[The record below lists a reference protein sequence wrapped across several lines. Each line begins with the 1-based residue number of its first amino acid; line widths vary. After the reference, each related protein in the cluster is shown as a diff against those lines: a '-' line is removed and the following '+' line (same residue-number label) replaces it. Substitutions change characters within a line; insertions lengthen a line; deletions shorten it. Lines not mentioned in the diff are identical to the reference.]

1 MTEPENKN
9 RNDLPASEPK
19 GKMTEE
25 MDAAGRSLSEA
36 LRISFIILKVI
47 MVVLVIAFLASGF
60 KTVGSD
66 ERALV
71 LRFGRIRGVGEA
83 RLLGPGPHWI
93 FPYPVD
99 EIIKIKVEK
108 KVNLATDAFWY
119 FQTEQEKL
127 TGQKRPVRPD
137 TPLDPKKDGYCLT
150 RSEWAGQV
158 QAVSDVNEQN
168 STASRG
174 RLRIRYN
181 RTDVNAPI
189 ENVRAVSVPI
199 GTSGSDYNIVHS
211 KWQLTYQIDDPERF
225 FKDILVDDVKPDET
239 YFDVATRSVTPLL
252 KDLLES
258 AVVSTMVNY
267 TIDEAISSKASIPD
281 DVKKLMQDMLDDIN
295 SGIKVVSV
303 YLTDV
308 TWPRQ
313 VDDAFLAS
321 IKASNT
327 RQKTVTEAQSYAE
340 NTIREAAG
348 PVAEKLFNAIHDNTM
363 SEKDKDLLWSQA
375 AGQAQKILATARAY
389 RTQVVESARANA
401 DYLESL
407 LPEYKKHP
415 KLVIQRI
422 YLDAV
427 EQVLNDADEKFIIQP
442 TEGTKGSEIRVMMSR
457 DATIKPKSAEKTT
470 ENKENTEK

>member
-1 MTEPENKN
+1 MTDPENKN
-9 RNDLPASEPK
+9 RNDLPASEPEVK
-19 GKMTEE
+19 TAEE
-25 MDAAGRSLSEA
+25 MDTAGKSLSEA

-108 KVNLATDAFWY
+108 KVNMATDAFWY

-127 TGQKRPVRPD
+127 TGQMRPVRPN

-150 RSEWAGQV
+150 RSEWRGEV
-158 QAVSDVNEQN
+158 TVSDANEQN
-168 STASRG
+168 NAAARG
-174 RLRIRYN
+174 GLRIRYN
-181 RTDVNAPI
+181 RTDVNTPI
-189 ENVRAVSVPI
+189 ANVRAVSGQI
-199 GTSGSDYNIVHS
+199 GTSGNDYNIVHS

-225 FKDILVDDVKPDET
+225 FKNILVDNVEPDET
-239 YFDVATRSVTPLL
+239 YFDIATRSVTPLL

-313 VDDAFLAS
+313 VDEAFLAS

-348 PVAEKLFNAIHDNTM
+348 PVAEKLFDAIHDNTV

-389 RTQVVESARANA
+389 RTKVVETARANA
-401 DYLESL
+401 DYLERL
-407 LPEYKKHP
+407 LPEYKKYP

-422 YLDAV
+422 YNDAV
-427 EQVLNDADEKFIIQP
+427 EQVLNDADEKFVIQP

-457 DATIKPKSAEKTT
+457 DATLKPKSTEK
-470 ENKENTEK
+470 KENSEE

>member
-9 RNDLPASEPK
+9 KNDLSASEP
-19 GKMTEE
+19 EE
-25 MDAAGRSLSEA
+25 KTAERMDAAGKSLSEA

-60 KTVGSD
+60 ETVGSD

-93 FPYPVD
+93 FPYPID
-99 EIIKIKVEK
+99 EIVKIKVEK

-127 TGQKRPVRPD
+127 TGQKRPVRPN

-150 RSEWAGQV
+150 RSEWRGPV
-158 QAVSDVNEQN
+158 EEVSDANEQN
-168 STASRG
+168 NAAARG
-174 RLRIRYN
+174 GLRIRYN
-181 RTDVNAPI
+181 RTDVNAPV
-189 ENVRAVSVPI
+189 ENVRAYNGRI
-199 GTSGSDYNIVHS
+199 GSSGSDYNIVHS

-225 FKDILVDDVKPDET
+225 FKNILVDDVKPDET

-267 TIDEAISSKASIPD
+267 TIDEAISSKESIPA

-313 VDDAFLAS
+313 VDDAFLDS
-321 IKASNT
+321 IKARNT
-327 RQKTVTEAQSYAE
+327 QEKTVTDARAYAE
-340 NTIREAAG
+340 NTISAAAG
-348 PVAEKLFNAIHDNTM
+348 PVAENLFNALHDDSI
-363 SEKDKDLLWSQA
+363 SEKEKEVLWSEV

-389 RTQVVESARANA
+389 RTKVVETTRANA
-401 DYLESL
+401 DYLERL
-407 LPEYKKHP
+407 LPEYRKHP
-415 KLVIQRI
+415 KLVLQRI

-427 EQVLNDADEKFIIQP
+427 EQVLNDADEKFVIQP

-457 DATIKPKSAEKTT
+457 DATIKPKSSEK
-470 ENKENTEK
+470 KENSEE

>member
-1 MTEPENKN
+1 MTEPENKDK
-9 RNDLPASEPK
+9 NDLPASEPE
-19 GKMTEE
+19 GKMAEE
-25 MDAAGRSLSEA
+25 MDTAGRSLSEA

-47 MVVLVIAFLASGF
+47 MVILVIAFLASGF

-71 LRFGRIRGVGEA
+71 LRLGRIRGVGEG

-127 TGQKRPVRPD
+127 TGQQRPVRPD
-137 TPLDPKKDGYCLT
+137 TPLDPKRDGYCLT
-150 RSEWAGQV
+150 RSEWRGEV
-158 QAVSDVNEQN
+158 PVSDVNEQN
-168 STASRG
+168 NAAALG
-174 RLRIRYN
+174 RLRVRYN

-189 ENVRAVSVPI
+189 ENVRAVNSQI
-199 GTSGSDYNIVHS
+199 DSSGNDYNIVHS

-225 FKDILVDDVKPDET
+225 FKNILVDDVKPDET

-267 TIDEAISSKASIPD
+267 TIDEAISSKESIPD

-313 VDDAFLAS
+313 VDEAFLAS

-327 RQKTVTEAQSYAE
+327 RQKTVTDARSYAE
-340 NTIREAAG
+340 NTISGAAG
-348 PVAEKLFNAIHDNTM
+348 PVAEKLFNALHDNTI
-363 SEKDKDLLWSQA
+363 SEKDKELLWSSV

-389 RTQVVESARANA
+389 RTKVVETAKANA
-401 DYLESL
+401 DYLERL
-407 LPEYKKHP
+407 LPEYRKHP
-415 KLVIQRI
+415 KLVLQRI

-427 EQVLNDADEKFIIQP
+427 EQVLSDADEKFVIQP
-442 TEGTKGSEIRVMMSR
+442 TEGTKGSQIRVMMSR
-457 DATIKPKSAEKTT
+457 DATIKPKSTEK
-470 ENKENTEK
+470 KENNEE

>member
-9 RNDLPASEPK
+9 RNDLAASEPQVK
-19 GKMTEE
+19 TAEE
-25 MDAAGRSLSEA
+25 MDTASRSLSEA

-71 LRFGRIRGVGEA
+71 LEFGKIRGVGEK

-137 TPLDPKKDGYCLT
+137 TPLDPKRDGYCLT
-150 RSEWAGQV
+150 RSEWRGEV
-158 QAVSDVNEQN
+158 PVSDVNEQN
-168 STASRG
+168 NAAARG
-174 RLRIRYN
+174 GLRIRYN

-189 ENVRAVSVPI
+189 ANVRAVSGQI
-199 GTSGSDYNIVHS
+199 GTSGNDYNIVHS

-225 FKDILVDDVKPDET
+225 FKNILVDDVKPDET

-258 AVVSTMVNY
+258 SVVSTMVNY

-313 VDDAFLAS
+313 VDAAFLAS

-348 PVAEKLFNAIHDNTM
+348 PVAEKLFDAIHDNTI

-389 RTQVVESARANA
+389 RTKVVETARANA
-401 DYLESL
+401 DYLERL
-407 LPEYKKHP
+407 LPEYKKYP

-422 YLDAV
+422 YNDAV
-427 EQVLNDADEKFIIQP
+427 EQVLNDADEKFVIQP

-457 DATIKPKSAEKTT
+457 DATLKPKS
-470 ENKENTEK
+470 TEKKEENSEE

>member
-1 MTEPENKN
+1 MTEPENKEK
-9 RNDLPASEPK
+9 NDLSVSEPESK
-19 GKMTEE
+19 TSKE
-25 MDAAGRSLSEA
+25 MDTAGRSLSEA
-36 LRISFIILKVI
+36 LGISFVILKVI

-71 LRFGRIRGVGEA
+71 LRFGRIRGVGEG

-127 TGQKRPVRPD
+127 TGQQRPVRPN

-150 RSEWAGQV
+150 RSEWHGEV
-158 QAVSDVNEQN
+158 PVSDENQQN
-168 STASRG
+168 DSAALS

-189 ENVRAVSVPI
+189 ENVRPANSQI
-199 GTSGSDYNIVHS
+199 DSGGNDYNIVHS

-225 FKDILVDDVKPDET
+225 FKNIMVDDVKPDET

-267 TIDEAISSKASIPD
+267 TIDEAISSKESIPD

-295 SGIKVVSV
+295 SGIKIVSV

-313 VDDAFLAS
+313 VDEAFLAS

-327 RQKTVTEAQSYAE
+327 RQKTVTDARSYAE
-340 NTIREAAG
+340 NTISGAAG
-348 PVAEKLFNAIHDNTM
+348 PDAEKLFNSLHDDTI
-363 SEKDKDLLWSQA
+363 SEKDKELLWSQV
-375 AGQAQKILATARAY
+375 AGQAKKILSTARAY
-389 RTQVVESARANA
+389 KTKVVETAKANA
-401 DYLESL
+401 DYLERL
-407 LPEYKKHP
+407 LPEYRKHP
-415 KLVIQRI
+415 KLVLQRI

-427 EQVLNDADEKFIIQP
+427 EQVLNDADEKFVIQP

-457 DATIKPKSAEKTT
+457 DATLKPKSTEK
-470 ENKENTEK
+470 KENSEE

>member
-1 MTEPENKN
+1 MTDPENKN
-9 RNDLPASEPK
+9 RNDLPASEPEVK
-19 GKMTEE
+19 TAEE
-25 MDAAGRSLSEA
+25 MDTAGRSLSEA

-150 RSEWAGQV
+150 RSEWRGEV
-158 QAVSDVNEQN
+158 PAVSDANELN
-168 STASRG
+168 NAAARG
-174 RLRIRYN
+174 GLRIRYN
-181 RTDVNAPI
+181 RTNANAPS
-189 ENVRAVSVPI
+189 ENVRTGSGQI
-199 GTSGSDYNIVHS
+199 GTSGNDYNIVHS

-225 FKDILVDDVKPDET
+225 FKNILVDDVKPDET

-258 AVVSTMVNY
+258 AVVSTVVNY

-281 DVKKLMQDMLDDIN
+281 DVKKLMQDVLDDIN

-327 RQKTVTEAQSYAE
+327 KQTTITDARSYAE
-340 NTIREAAG
+340 NTISGAAG
-348 PVAEKLFNAIHDNTM
+348 PVAEKLFNALRDDSI
-363 SEKDKDLLWSQA
+363 SEKEKEVLWSQV

-389 RTQVVESARANA
+389 RTKAVETARANA
-401 DYLESL
+401 DYLERL
-407 LPEYKKHP
+407 LPEYRKHP
-415 KLVIQRI
+415 KLVLQRI

-427 EQVLNDADEKFIIQP
+427 EQVFNDADEKFVIQP

-457 DATIKPKSAEKTT
+457 DAKIKPKSTEK
-470 ENKENTEK
+470 KENSEE

>member
-1 MTEPENKN
+1 MTEPENKEKK
-9 RNDLPASEPK
+9 DLSVSEPGAK
-19 GKMTEE
+19 TSEE
-25 MDAAGRSLSEA
+25 MDTAGRSLSEA
-36 LRISFIILKVI
+36 LGISFVILKVI

-71 LRFGRIRGVGEA
+71 LRFGRIRGVGEG

-127 TGQKRPVRPD
+127 TGQQRPVRPN

-150 RSEWAGQV
+150 RSEWHGEV
-158 QAVSDVNEQN
+158 PVSDENQQN
-168 STASRG
+168 DSAALS

-189 ENVRAVSVPI
+189 ENVRPTNSQI
-199 GTSGSDYNIVHS
+199 GSGGNDYNIVHS

-225 FKDILVDDVKPDET
+225 FKNILVDDVKPDET
-239 YFDVATRSVTPLL
+239 YFDVAARSVTPLL

-267 TIDEAISSKASIPD
+267 TIDEAISSKESIPD
-281 DVKKLMQDMLDDIN
+281 DVKKLMQDMLDGIN
-295 SGIKVVSV
+295 SGIKIVSV

-313 VDDAFLAS
+313 VDEAFLAS

-327 RQKTVTEAQSYAE
+327 RQKTVTDARSYAE
-340 NTIREAAG
+340 NTISGAAG
-348 PVAEKLFNAIHDNTM
+348 PVAEQLFNALHDDAIN
-363 SEKDKDLLWSQA
+363 EKDKELLWSSV

-389 RTQVVESARANA
+389 KTKVVESAKANA
-401 DYLESL
+401 DYLERL
-407 LPEYKKHP
+407 LPEYRKHP
-415 KLVIQRI
+415 KLVLQRI

-427 EQVLNDADEKFIIQP
+427 EQVLNDADEKFVIQP

-457 DATIKPKSAEKTT
+457 DATLKPKS
-470 ENKENTEK
+470 TEKEENSEE

>member
-1 MTEPENKN
+1 MTEPENKDK
-9 RNDLPASEPK
+9 NDLSVSEPE
-19 GKMTEE
+19 GKTAEE
-25 MDAAGRSLSEA
+25 MDAASRSLSEA

-47 MVVLVIAFLASGF
+47 MVILVIAFLASGF

-71 LRFGRIRGVGEA
+71 LRFGRIQGVGEG

-137 TPLDPKKDGYCLT
+137 TPLDPKRDGYCLT
-150 RSEWAGQV
+150 RSEWRGQV
-158 QAVSDVNEQN
+158 QEVSDANEQN
-168 STASRG
+168 DAAALG
-174 RLRIRYN
+174 QIRIRYN
-181 RTDVNAPI
+181 RSDVNAPI
-189 ENVRAVSVPI
+189 ENVRADNGQI
-199 GTSGSDYNIVHS
+199 ATAGSDYNIVHS

-225 FKDILVDDVKPDET
+225 FKNILVGDVKPDET

-267 TIDEAISSKASIPD
+267 TIDEVISSKETIPA
-281 DVKKLMQDMLDDIN
+281 DVKKLMQDMLDDIK
-295 SGIKVVSV
+295 SGIKVISV
-303 YLTDV
+303 YLTDI

-313 VDDAFLAS
+313 VDEAFLAS

-327 RQKTVTEAQSYAE
+327 KQTTITEARSYAE
-340 NTIREAAG
+340 NTISGAAG
-348 PVAEKLFNAIHDNTM
+348 PVAEELFNALHNDTI
-363 SEKDKDLLWSQA
+363 SEKDKESLWSQA
-375 AGQAQKILATARAY
+375 AGQAQKILSTARAY
-389 RTQVVESARANA
+389 RTKVVETARANA
-401 DYLESL
+401 DYLERL
-407 LPEYKKHP
+407 LPEYRKHP
-415 KLVIQRI
+415 KLVLQRI

-427 EQVLNDADEKFIIQP
+427 EQVLNDADEKFVIQP
-442 TEGTKGSEIRVMMSR
+442 TQGTKGSEIRVMLSR
-457 DATIKPKSAEKTT
+457 DATLKPKTT
-470 ENKENTEK
+470 EKKENSEK

>member
-1 MTEPENKN
+1 MTDPENKN
-9 RNDLPASEPK
+9 RNDLPASEPEVK
-19 GKMTEE
+19 TAEE
-25 MDAAGRSLSEA
+25 MDTAGKSLSEA

-108 KVNLATDAFWY
+108 KVNMATDAFWY

-127 TGQKRPVRPD
+127 TGQMRPVRPN

-150 RSEWAGQV
+150 RSEWRGEV
-158 QAVSDVNEQN
+158 TVSDANEQN
-168 STASRG
+168 NAAARG
-174 RLRIRYN
+174 GLRIRYN
-181 RTDVNAPI
+181 RTDVNTPI
-189 ENVRAVSVPI
+189 ANVRAVSGQI
-199 GTSGSDYNIVHS
+199 GTSGNDYNIVHS

-225 FKDILVDDVKPDET
+225 FKNILVDNVEPDET
-239 YFDVATRSVTPLL
+239 YFDIATRSVTPLL

-313 VDDAFLAS
+313 VDEAFLAS

-348 PVAEKLFNAIHDNTM
+348 PVAEKLFDAIHDNTV

-389 RTQVVESARANA
+389 RTKVVETARANA
-401 DYLESL
+401 DYLERL
-407 LPEYKKHP
+407 LPEYKKYP
-415 KLVIQRI
+415 KLVIQKI
-422 YLDAV
+422 YNDAV
-427 EQVLNDADEKFIIQP
+427 EQVLNDADEKFVIQP

-457 DATIKPKSAEKTT
+457 DATLKPKSTEK
-470 ENKENTEK
+470 KENSEE

>member
-1 MTEPENKN
+1 MTEPENKEK
-9 RNDLPASEPK
+9 NDLSVSEQEAK
-19 GKMTEE
+19 TSEE
-25 MDAAGRSLSEA
+25 MDTAGRSLSEA
-36 LRISFIILKVI
+36 LGISFVILKVI

-71 LRFGRIRGVGEA
+71 LRFGRIRGVGEG

-127 TGQKRPVRPD
+127 TGRQRPVRPN

-150 RSEWAGQV
+150 RSEWHGEV
-158 QAVSDVNEQN
+158 PVSDENQQN
-168 STASRG
+168 DSAALS

-189 ENVRAVSVPI
+189 ENVRPANSQI
-199 GTSGSDYNIVHS
+199 GSGGNDYNIVHS

-225 FKDILVDDVKPDET
+225 FKNILVDDVKPDET

-267 TIDEAISSKASIPD
+267 TIDEAISSKESIPD
-281 DVKKLMQDMLDDIN
+281 DVKKLMQDMLDGIN
-295 SGIKVVSV
+295 SGIKIVSV

-313 VDDAFLAS
+313 VDEAFLAS

-327 RQKTVTEAQSYAE
+327 RQKTVTDARSYAE
-340 NTIREAAG
+340 NTISGAAG
-348 PVAEKLFNAIHDNTM
+348 PVAEQLFNALHDDTIN
-363 SEKDKDLLWSQA
+363 EKDKELLWSSV

-389 RTQVVESARANA
+389 KTKVVESAKANA
-401 DYLESL
+401 DYLERL
-407 LPEYKKHP
+407 LPEYRKHP
-415 KLVIQRI
+415 KLVLQRI

-427 EQVLNDADEKFIIQP
+427 EQVLNDADEKFVIQP

-457 DATIKPKSAEKTT
+457 DATLKPKS
-470 ENKENTEK
+470 TEKEENSEE

>member
-1 MTEPENKN
+1 MTEPENRNK
-9 RNDLPASEPK
+9 NDLSVSEPE
-19 GKMTEE
+19 GKRAGE
-25 MDAAGRSLSEA
+25 MDTAGRSLSEA
-36 LRISFIILKVI
+36 LGISFIILKVI
-47 MVVLVIAFLASGF
+47 MVILVIAFLASGF

-66 ERALV
+66 ERALI
-71 LRFGRIRGVGEA
+71 LRFGRIRGVGEG

-150 RSEWAGQV
+150 RSEWRGEV
-158 QAVSDVNEQN
+158 PVVSDAND
-168 STASRG
+168 AAARG
-174 RLRIRYN
+174 QIRIRYN
-181 RTDVNAPI
+181 RSNVNAPL
-189 ENVRAVSVPI
+189 ENVRADNGQIAS
-199 GTSGSDYNIVHS
+199 GGSDYNIVHS

-225 FKDILVDDVKPDET
+225 FKNILVDDVKPDET

-267 TIDEAISSKASIPD
+267 TIDEAISSKETIPA
-281 DVKKLMQDMLDDIN
+281 DVKKLMQDMLDDIK

-303 YLTDV
+303 YLTDI

-313 VDDAFLAS
+313 VDEAFLAS

-327 RQKTVTEAQSYAE
+327 KQTTITEARSYAE
-340 NTIREAAG
+340 NTISGASG
-348 PVAEKLFNAIHDNTM
+348 PVAEELFNALHNDTI
-363 SEKDKDLLWSQA
+363 SEKDKESLWSQA
-375 AGQAQKILATARAY
+375 AGQAQKILSTSRAY
-389 RTQVVESARANA
+389 RTKVVETARANA
-401 DYLESL
+401 AFAA
-407 LPEYKKHP
+407 
-415 KLVIQRI
+415 RI
-422 YLDAV
+422 
-427 EQVLNDADEKFIIQP
+427 
-442 TEGTKGSEIRVMMSR
+442 
-457 DATIKPKSAEKTT
+457 
-470 ENKENTEK
+470 